1 VLALSLAR
9 EGAKERRVTF
19 VRVGGVPHHVVV
31 EGSGPVCVLSAGLAM
46 SWFDWDPVVPLL
58 APHLTVVRF
67 DRPGHGLSGPAAVPP
82 SAAGEGHRIAGV
94 LDALG
99 LDGPAVVVGH
109 SIAGFHAEAFARL
122 HPARTAAV
130 VLVDSSV
137 EEHARVPAAPAVRTA
152 VARGVGAAL
161 SAVGA
166 PAALGPLTRR
176 AVVRL
181 SRTAGGDP
189 APAALVRRCYATSRV
204 LQGALLEN
212 THYLA
217 VAAELLAL
225 RERHALPD
233 TPVAVLAAAAGGE
246 RWIERQ
252 RALARQLGA
261 RFEAVAPAGH
271 LMMLD
276 RPDAVARA
284 ILDLPGAGGDGQ
296 ALREVRAGSGT
307 PQRWA

>member
-1 VLALSLAR
+1 M
-9 EGAKERRVTF
+9 TF

-46 SWFDWDPVVPLL
+46 SWFDWDQVVPLL
-58 APHLTVVRF
+58 APYRTVVRF

-82 SAAGEGHRIAGV
+82 SAAGEGHRIADI

-99 LDGPAVVVGH
+99 LDGPSTVVGH

-130 VLVDSSV
+130 VLLDSSI

-152 VARGVGAAL
+152 VAHGVGNAL
-161 SAVGA
+161 SAAGI

-181 SRTAGGDP
+181 SRTGGGDP

-225 RERHALPD
+225 RERHALPGA
-233 TPVAVLAAAAGGE
+233 PVAVLAATAGGA
-246 RWIERQ
+246 RWVERQ
-252 RALARQLGA
+252 RTLARQLGA
-261 RFEAVAPAGH
+261 RFEAVDPAGH

-284 ILDLPGAGGDGQ
+284 VLDAGDARDAGE
-296 ALREVRAGSGT
+296 AVREER
-307 PQRWA
+307 PQPFA

>member
-1 VLALSLAR
+1 M
-9 EGAKERRVTF
+9 TF
-19 VRVGGVPHHVVV
+19 VRVGDVPHHVAVD
-31 EGSGPVCVLSAGLAM
+31 GSGPVCVLSAGLAM

-58 APHLTVVRF
+58 AEHRTVVRF
-67 DRPGHGLSGPAAVPP
+67 DRPGHGLSAPAAVVP
-82 SAAGEGHRIAGV
+82 SAAGEAHRIKGV

-99 LDGPAVVVGH
+99 LRGPATVVGH

-130 VLVDSSV
+130 VLVDSSI

-152 VARGVGAAL
+152 AARALGTVL
-161 SAVGA
+161 SAAGV

-176 AVVRL
+176 AAVRI
-181 SRTAGGDP
+181 SRTGGGDP
-189 APAALVRRCYATSRV
+189 APAGLVRRCYATSRV

-212 THYLA
+212 THYRA

-225 RERHALPD
+225 RERNTLPAA
-233 TPVAVLAAAAGGE
+233 PVTVLAATAAGE
-246 RWIERQ
+246 RW
-252 RALARQLGA
+252 LARQRSFAHELGA
-261 RFEAVAPAGH
+261 RFEAVERSGH

-284 ILDLPGAGGDGQ
+284 VLEGTGRTGGGP
-296 ALREVRAGSGT
+296 AVRSVRHQPFA
-307 PQRWA
+307 

>member
-1 VLALSLAR
+1 M
-9 EGAKERRVTF
+9 TF

-46 SWFDWDPVVPLL
+46 SWFDWDQVVPLL
-58 APHLTVVRF
+58 APYRTVVRF

-82 SAAGEGHRIAGV
+82 SAAGEGHRIADI

-99 LDGPAVVVGH
+99 LDGPSTVVGH

-130 VLVDSSV
+130 VLLDSSI

-152 VARGVGAAL
+152 VAHGGGNAL
-161 SAVGA
+161 SAAGI
-166 PAALGPLTRR
+166 PAALGPLPRR

-181 SRTAGGDP
+181 SRTGGGDP

-225 RERHALPD
+225 RERHALPGA
-233 TPVAVLAAAAGGE
+233 PVAVLAATAGGA
-246 RWIERQ
+246 RWVERQ
-252 RALARQLGA
+252 RTLARQLGA
-261 RFEAVAPAGH
+261 RFEAVDPAGH

-284 ILDLPGAGGDGQ
+284 VLDAGDARDAGE
-296 ALREVRAGSGT
+296 AVREER
-307 PQRWA
+307 PQPFA

>member
-1 VLALSLAR
+1 M
-9 EGAKERRVTF
+9 TF
-19 VRVGGVPHHVVV
+19 VRVGDVPHHVVV

-58 APHLTVVRF
+58 APYRTVVRF
-67 DRPGHGLSGPAAVPP
+67 DRPGHGLSGAAAVPP
-82 SAAGEGHRIAGV
+82 SAAGEAHRIAGV

-99 LDGPAVVVGH
+99 LDGPATVVGH

-122 HPARTAAV
+122 HPARTASV
-130 VLVDSSV
+130 VLVDSSI

-152 VARGVGAAL
+152 AARALGRVL
-161 SAVGA
+161 SAAGV

-181 SRTAGGDP
+181 SRTGGGDP

-204 LQGALLEN
+204 LQGGLLEN
-212 THYLA
+212 THYRA

-225 RERHALPD
+225 RERYALPGV
-233 TPVAVLAAAAGGE
+233 PVTVLAANAAGE
-246 RWIERQ
+246 RWLERQ
-252 RALARQLGA
+252 HALARLLGA
-261 RFEAVAPAGH
+261 RFETVAPAGH

-284 ILDLPGAGGDGQ
+284 VLDGSAAASDGR
-296 ALREVRAGSGT
+296 AVRTTWSQPSA
-307 PQRWA
+307 

>member
-1 VLALSLAR
+1 M
-9 EGAKERRVTF
+9 TF

-46 SWFDWDPVVPLL
+46 SWFDWDQVVPLL
-58 APHLTVVRF
+58 APYRTVVRF

-82 SAAGEGHRIAGV
+82 SAAGEGHRIADI

-99 LDGPAVVVGH
+99 LDGPATVVGH

-130 VLVDSSV
+130 VLLDSSI

-152 VARGVGAAL
+152 VAHGVGNAL
-161 SAVGA
+161 SAAGI

-181 SRTAGGDP
+181 SRTGGGDP

-204 LQGALLEN
+204 FQGALLEN

-225 RERHALPD
+225 RERHALPGA
-233 TPVAVLAAAAGGE
+233 PVTVLAATAGGA
-246 RWIERQ
+246 RWVERQ
-252 RALARQLGA
+252 RTLARQLGA
-261 RFEAVAPAGH
+261 RFEAVDPAGH

-284 ILDLPGAGGDGQ
+284 VLDAGDARDAGE
-296 ALREVRAGSGT
+296 AVREER
-307 PQRWA
+307 PQPFA

>member
-1 VLALSLAR
+1 M
-9 EGAKERRVTF
+9 TF

-58 APHLTVVRF
+58 APHRTVVRF

-82 SAAGEGHRIAGV
+82 SAAGEAHRIAGV

-99 LDGPAVVVGH
+99 LDGPGQDGPATVVGH

-137 EEHARVPAAPAVRTA
+137 EEHARVPAAPALRTA
-152 VARGVGAAL
+152 AARTLGTALAA
-161 SAVGA
+161 AGM
-166 PAALGPLTRR
+166 PAALGPFTRR
-176 AVVRL
+176 AMVRL
-181 SRTAGGDP
+181 SRTGGGDP

-212 THYLA
+212 THYRA

-225 RERHALPD
+225 RERHVMPD
-233 TPVAVLAAAAGGE
+233 VPVTVLAATAGGA
-246 RWIERQ
+246 RWVERQ
-252 RALARQLGA
+252 RALARQLGG
-261 RFEAVAPAGH
+261 RFEAVEPAGH

-276 RPDAVARA
+276 RPEAVARA
-284 ILDLPGAGGDGQ
+284 VLDNYSPRVGRAGR
-296 ALREVRAGSGT
+296 AVRAARDGSGSASQ
-307 PQRWA
+307 PLA

>member
-1 VLALSLAR
+1 M
-9 EGAKERRVTF
+9 TF

-46 SWFDWDPVVPLL
+46 SWFDWDQVVPLL
-58 APHLTVVRF
+58 APYRTVVRF

-82 SAAGEGHRIAGV
+82 SAAGEGHRIADI

-99 LDGPAVVVGH
+99 LDGPSTVVGH
-109 SIAGFHAEAFARL
+109 SIPGFHAEAFARL

-130 VLVDSSV
+130 VLLDSSI

-152 VARGVGAAL
+152 VAHGVGNAL
-161 SAVGA
+161 SAAGI

-181 SRTAGGDP
+181 SRTGGGDP

-225 RERHALPD
+225 RERHALPGA
-233 TPVAVLAAAAGGE
+233 PVAVLAATAGGA
-246 RWIERQ
+246 RWVERQ
-252 RALARQLGA
+252 RTLARQLGA
-261 RFEAVAPAGH
+261 RFEAVDPAGH

-284 ILDLPGAGGDGQ
+284 VLDAGDARDAGE
-296 ALREVRAGSGT
+296 AVREER
-307 PQRWA
+307 PQPFA